1 MTREEVLEKI
11 EKLLQNHDIAGIRE
25 ACSHLEPI
33 DLAEMLA
40 EVPQETQVML
50 FRILPK
56 DLAADTFAEMDPEE
70 QQRLLGNFTDQEV
83 KDVLAEMGTDDAVD
97 MLEEMPANVV
107 RRVLANANPED
118 RRDINALL
126 KYPEDSAGAV
136 MTTEFVKLRASMTVN
151 EAIRWIQAHGEES
164 EDVYTCYVTDDAQ
177 RLQGMITVRD
187 MLLCKRNV
195 AVEKIMDRDVIHV
208 HTTDDR
214 EIAAKY
220 FDRYDL
226 TTLPVLDNDNRLVG
240 IITVDDA
247 IDVMT
252 EETTEDFQK
261 IAGTTPEDQPYL
273 KTSVEQM
280 AKNRIVWLL
289 VLMISDMI
297 SGTILGSF
305 EQALTTLPILITF
318 IPMLTDTGGNA
329 GSQSSTLVI
338 RGIALREIKVS
349 DALKVWWKEL
359 RVALLCGVIL
369 SAFNYVRIRIMYP
382 GREMV
387 AVTVAVA
394 MLFTVIMAKTIGGV
408 LPLLATKLKMDPA
421 LMASPLITTI
431 VDAGSLLI
439 YLNVAKSLLGA

>member
-1 MTREEVLEKI
+1 M
-11 EKLLQNHDIAGIRE
+11 
-25 ACSHLEPI
+25 
-33 DLAEMLA
+33 
-40 EVPQETQVML
+40 
-50 FRILPK
+50 
-56 DLAADTFAEMDPEE
+56 
-70 QQRLLGNFTDQEV
+70 
-83 KDVLAEMGTDDAVD
+83 
-97 MLEEMPANVV
+97 
-107 RRVLANANPED
+107 
-118 RRDINALL
+118 
-126 KYPEDSAGAV
+126 
-136 MTTEFVKLRASMTVN
+136 
-151 EAIRWIQAHGEES
+151 
-164 EDVYTCYVTDDAQ
+164 
-177 RLQGMITVRD
+177 
-187 MLLCKRNV
+187 
-195 AVEKIMDRDVIHV
+195 
-208 HTTDDR
+208 
-214 EIAAKY
+214 
-220 FDRYDL
+220 
-226 TTLPVLDNDNRLVG
+226 G

-318 IPMLTDTGGNA
+318 IPMLTDPGGNA